1 MPYCVK
7 QDIGTWLSGGEVT
20 ISKKK
25 RAEARLLVMLFSV
38 DVFFIRASKY
48 YSLF

>member
-7 QDIGTWLSGGEVT
+7 QDIGTWLLAGEVT

-25 RAEARLLVMLFSV
+25 RAEACLLVMLFSV
-38 DVFFIRASKY
+38 DVVFIRASKY